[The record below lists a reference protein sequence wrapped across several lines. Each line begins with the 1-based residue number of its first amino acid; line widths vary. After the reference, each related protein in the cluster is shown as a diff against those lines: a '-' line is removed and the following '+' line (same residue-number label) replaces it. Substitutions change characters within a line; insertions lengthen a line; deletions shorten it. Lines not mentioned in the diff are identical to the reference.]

1 MIDTTWKMGY
11 QVFKFYKMQQF
22 MKKQFQKLIRSY
34 FY

>member
-11 QVFKFYKMQQF
+11 QVFKFYKMQKL
-22 MKKQFQKLIRSY
+22 MKKQFQQLRPY